1 MKQER
6 HMQVTKAAGVSVDEV
21 IEFYWR
27 FLSRNANL
35 AVHFEQF
42 KKRYQSDQKAA
53 EAEAIVFSLLRAE
66 KLSPEIFEDP
76 GTGGPDFRCNPSPG
90 GSFLLEVTSPDSDS
104 ASKKSGLPLKMTGA
118 GGGAY
123 GLITEK
129 LLSAAKN
136 KAAQLGGHNLPGV
149 LAITSNYD
157 FAGLLLDRMAAEYL
171 MTSAPQINVPLNGKP
186 SYTTVDLRHA
196 VFCRLSELVTASEEP
211 IIFPCRQSISAIL
224 LITIH
229 PRESGVVG
237 LLHPEP
243 ACSFNP
249 NCLPKVPY
257 LKFKQWPM
265 VKKAETEWILGDTEL
280 GAAIFEHRK
289 IQ

>member
-1 MKQER
+1 
-6 HMQVTKAAGVSVDEV
+6 MQTTKTTGVSVDE
-21 IEFYWR
+21 ILEFYWR
-27 FLSRNANL
+27 FLSRNADL
-35 AVHFEQF
+35 VVHFEQF
-42 KKRYQSDQKAA
+42 KKRYQSDRKAA

-66 KLSPEIFEDP
+66 KLRPEIFEDP

-90 GSFLLEVTSPDSDS
+90 ESFLLEVTSLDSDS
-104 ASKKSGLPLKMTGA
+104 VSKKSGLPLKMTRA

-136 KAAQLGGHNLPGV
+136 KAPQLGSHNLSAV
-149 LAITSNYD
+149 LAITSDYD
-157 FAGLLLDRMAAEYL
+157 FASLLLDRMAAEYL
-171 MTSAPQINVPLNGKP
+171 MTSAPQTNVPLNGKP

-196 VFCRLSELVTASEEP
+196 VFCRLSELVTASEESM
-211 IIFPCRQSISAIL
+211 IFPCRQSISAIL

-229 PRESGVVG
+229 ARESQVVG

-243 ACSFNP
+243 AYSFNP
-249 NCLPKVPY
+249 NWFPKVPY
-257 LKFKQWPM
+257 LRFRHWPM
-265 VKKAETEWILGDTEL
+265 VRMAETEWILG
-280 GAAIFEHRK
+280 AAENKAATFEHRK